1 MVVVASPVNEAG
13 ANGTFTRFRATV
25 YSPFAG
31 PGEDLLMLHS
41 HFPLESRLRLRT
53 TIRLRWFAVAGQTAT
68 ILTLYYGFKF
78 PVPLWL
84 CLAVILLS
92 AVVNIFLSV
101 AYPRSQLLSSRY
113 AIMLLSY
120 DVLQLSALLYLTGG
134 LENPFAFLLIFP
146 TAVAASTQRLSVT
159 SLLATFTVVLA
170 TILAR
175 YHLPL
180 PWTGTEPPILPLNY
194 MVGLWSALVSCIVF
208 IAIYAWRI
216 EQEGRQMAQAL
227 SAAELVL
234 AREQRLTALDGL
246 AAAAAHQLG
255 TPLST
260 IVLVAKELER
270 EVPKDSP
277 ARDDIILLQTQ
288 AARCR
293 EILRELSK
301 SGREGEEDIIFSKM
315 RLRHLIEEV
324 VAPLRTPGVEIDVI
338 VADSSPPS
346 KPAGEPVITRNPG
359 LMHSLVNLV
368 ENAVEFASER
378 VTIDAAYDQ
387 NRVLLRIGDD
397 GPGFH
402 PNVINLLGEPYVT
415 NRPRAEGDREESG
428 MGLGFFIAKTLLER
442 SGASLQIANRVL
454 PETGALVEIT
464 WPRDRLESS
473 S

>member
-1 MVVVASPVNEAG
+1 MFNP
-13 ANGTFTRFRATV
+13 
-25 YSPFAG
+25 
-31 PGEDLLMLHS
+31 
-41 HFPLESRLRLRT
+41 HFSQVSRLRLRT

-68 ILTLYYGFKF
+68 ILMLHYGFKF
-78 PVPLWL
+78 PVPLAL

-92 AVVNIFLSV
+92 AGLNTVLSF
-101 AYPRSQLLSSRY
+101 AYPRSQLLSNQS
-113 AIMLLSY
+113 ALMLLSY
-120 DVLQLSALLYLTGG
+120 DVLQLSALLFLTGG
-134 LENPFAFLLIFP
+134 LENPFAFLLIVP
-146 TAVAASTQRLSVT
+146 VAVSASTQRLTVT
-159 SLLATFTVVLA
+159 AMLAGFTVVLA

-175 YHLPL
+175 YHWPL
-180 PWTGTEPPILPLNY
+180 PWTDTQPPVLPLNY
-194 MVGLWSALVSCIVF
+194 MLGLWSALVSCIIF
-208 IAIYAWRI
+208 IAFYAWRI
-216 EQEGRQMAQAL
+216 EQEARQMVQAL

-260 IVLVAKELER
+260 IALVAKELER
-270 EVPKDSP
+270 EIPKNSP
-277 ARDDIILLQTQ
+277 ARDDILLLQTQ
-288 AARCR
+288 TARCR
-293 EILRELSK
+293 DILSQLSK

-324 VAPLRTPGVEIDVI
+324 VAPLRTPGIDIDVFL
-338 VADSSPPS
+338 ADGSPAS
-346 KPAGEPVITRNPG
+346 KPASEPVITRNPG

-378 VTIDAAYDQ
+378 VTIEAAYDQ
-387 NRVLLRIGDD
+387 NKVLIRIGDD

-442 SGASLQIANRVL
+442 SGASIQIANRGL
-454 PETGALVEIT
+454 PETGALVEIS
-464 WPRDRLESS
+464 WPRVRLEASS
-473 S
+473 